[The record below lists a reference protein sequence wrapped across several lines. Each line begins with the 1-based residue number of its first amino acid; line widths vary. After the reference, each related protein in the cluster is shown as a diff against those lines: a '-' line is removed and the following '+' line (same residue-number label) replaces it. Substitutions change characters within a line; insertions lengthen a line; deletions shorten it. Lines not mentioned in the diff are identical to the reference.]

1 VSLNVLVVDR
11 SPPVNARQGNELIA
25 IEILPRLAHHRLVL
39 VAPSADVDAD
49 AASLDGMFAE
59 VHLVPRPTWTPAIMG
74 SLEPS
79 LMNGLPR
86 APGMDLR
93 AGRQLARTIEGLASR
108 RAFDVVHVRQ
118 LPMAGYARSVHHG
131 GKLLELVDSETLGA
145 ERARPRTLRTAL
157 RARAAGAIE
166 RRAMAPFDVVT
177 AVAEADAGRLRR
189 LDPARRIE
197 VVANGVDAER
207 FQRRPGAVTDDA
219 TLVFVGAMSFG
230 PNVAAMQWFCGEVL
244 PLVRARQPGTRLVI
258 VGRDPSPAV
267 RALATTEGVEVT
279 GEVPDVRPFLERAT
293 VFVAPM
299 ISGSGIKNKVLEAM
313 SMELPVVATP
323 LAVEGLPA
331 THEEDL
337 ITAPTASTMADA
349 LVRLLDDPAARL
361 RLGRSARKTVQHH
374 HTWAAAANAY
384 ERLWHDIAGR
394 RGE

>member
-1 VSLNVLVVDR
+1 MSLNVLVVDR

-39 VAPSADVDAD
+39 VAPSSDVDAD

-59 VHLVPRPTWTPAIMG
+59 VHLVPRPTWTPAIIG

-79 LMNGLPR
+79 LMGSLPR

-93 AGRQLARTIEGLASR
+93 AGRQLAGTIEGLASR

-118 LPMAGYARSVHHG
+118 LPMAGYARWVHHG

-207 FQRRPGAVTDDA
+207 FQRRPAAVTDDA

-244 PLVRARQPGTRLVI
+244 PLVRARRPGTRLVI

-349 LVRLLDDPAARL
+349 LVRLLDDPAARI